1 MDICVIGSV
10 MTDLVAR
17 AARLPQPGETLFG
30 SSFRQGFGGK
40 GANQAV
46 MAARLGARVAMVAK
60 LGRDAFGE
68 AALHNLQAQ
77 GVATAGVAFDDA
89 QPSGVALI
97 SVAKTTGQN
106 AITIVPGANSTLSPG
121 DVQRAAAL
129 IQGAKVVVAQLETPV
144 AATLE
149 AFRLARASGTVTLL
163 NPAPAAELSA
173 ELLALTDV
181 LIPNELEAADLAQ
194 RAAGE
199 AANTAGVAADL
210 LEMGPKTVIV
220 TLGERG
226 ALLARAGESVQY
238 LGTEAVRAVDTT
250 GAGDAFV
257 GALAYFLACVPAL
270 GLAQAVARACRLA
283 SLTVQ
288 REGTQT
294 SYPQRGEVA
303 ALLG

>member
-60 LGRDAFGE
+60 LGRDPFGE
-68 AALHNLQAQ
+68 AALRNLQTE
-77 GVATAGVAFDDA
+77 GVDTTGVAFDDA
-89 QPSGVALI
+89 EPSGVALI
-97 SVAKTTGQN
+97 SVSEASGQN
-106 AITIVPGANSTLSPG
+106 AITIVPGANSTLSPSE
-121 DVQRAAAL
+121 VQRARAP
-129 IQGAKVVVAQLETPV
+129 IEGAKVLVAQLETPV
-144 AATLE
+144 AASLE

-163 NPAPAAELSA
+163 NPAPAAELPA

-181 LIPNELEAADLAQ
+181 LVPNELEAADLAK
-194 RAAGE
+194 RAG
-199 AANTAGVAADL
+199 AAADTAGVAEDL
-210 LEMGPKTVIV
+210 LALGPKTVVI

-226 ALLARAGESVQY
+226 ALLVRAGESAQY
-238 LGTEAVRAVDTT
+238 LGAEAVTAVDTT

-257 GALAYFLACVPAL
+257 GALAYFLACVPTL
-270 GLAQAVARACRLA
+270 PLAEAVARACRLA